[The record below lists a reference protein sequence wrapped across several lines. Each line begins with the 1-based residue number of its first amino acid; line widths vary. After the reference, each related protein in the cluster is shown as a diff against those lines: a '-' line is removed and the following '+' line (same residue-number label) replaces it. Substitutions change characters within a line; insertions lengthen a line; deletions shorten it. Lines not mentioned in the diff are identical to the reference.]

1 MKIEFDPGKS
11 EKNRRERGFS
21 FEKLTEFNWE
31 SAIYYIDDRF
41 EYNEQRIIALG
52 FIDIRLYVVCFTPT
66 DEGVR
71 VISFRKA
78 NKREIKYYEQE
89 TNYR

>member
-1 MKIEFDPGKS
+1 MKIEFDPEKS
-11 EKNRRERGFS
+11 EKNRMERGFS
-21 FEKLTEFNWE
+21 FEKTTEFNWE

-66 DEGVR
+66 AEGVR
-71 VISFRKA
+71 IISFSKA
-78 NKREIKYYEQE
+78 NKREVKYYEQE
-89 TNYR
+89 TDYR